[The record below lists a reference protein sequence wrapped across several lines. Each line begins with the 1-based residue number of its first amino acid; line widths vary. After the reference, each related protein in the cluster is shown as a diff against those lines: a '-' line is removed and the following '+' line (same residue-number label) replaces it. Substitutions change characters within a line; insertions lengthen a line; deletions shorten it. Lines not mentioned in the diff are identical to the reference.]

1 MFVKYF
7 ILDHQRNGSCY
18 HEFYKGKWDG
28 KTFWKSDSI
37 FLHDDCLFLVD
48 GFVDTIIDVVP
59 YYDPYG
65 ETEISIDQWN
75 KMSKIITRKDAK
87 SQEVYYEAD
96 RWLKEQVFPEHKCF
110 TILGI

>member
-1 MFVKYF
+1 MKYF
-7 ILDHQRNGSCY
+7 VFDYQRDGSCY

-37 FLHDDCLFLVD
+37 FLDDDFLLLVD
-48 GFVDTIIDVVP
+48 GFVNTIIDVVP
-59 YYDPYG
+59 YYDPYD
-65 ETEISIDQWN
+65 ETEISIDQW
-75 KMSKIITRKDAK
+75 KKIGEQIKEKDVK

-96 RWLKEQVFPEHKCF
+96 RWLRDEVFTKHKCF